1 MIKYPHQCQEELFI
15 MDKIVK
21 KGILA
26 VSFGTSVN
34 ATREKT
40 IDAIEKD
47 FQEAFPDRTLY
58 RAWTSRMIIQKL
70 KARDNIRIDTV
81 TEAMERM
88 MADGITEVVVQPTHV
103 INGIENDQM
112 ISDVRAC
119 QDHFTSIR
127 FGTPLLTSDED
138 SCAVIEAV
146 MAELKD
152 LPRDGALVFMG
163 HGTTHYANSIY
174 AALDDKFK
182 DMGYL
187 NVFLGTVEAYP
198 SMETLMKLVQTCGAK
213 RVTLAPFMVVAG
225 DHALN
230 DMSGDDPDSW
240 RSRFEAAGFTVEC
253 VLRGLG
259 EYKGIRNL
267 YIKHIQDA
275 LKNSF

>member
-1 MIKYPHQCQEELFI
+1 

-119 QDHFTSIR
+119 QDHFASVR

-182 DMGYL
+182 DMGYS

>member
-1 MIKYPHQCQEELFI
+1 
-15 MDKIVK
+15 MDKVVK
-21 KGILA
+21 KGLLA

-47 FQEAFPDRTLY
+47 FKDAFSDYMLY
-58 RAWTSRMIIQKL
+58 RAWTSKKIIQKL
-70 KARDNIRIDTV
+70 KTRDNIRIDTV
-81 TEAMERM
+81 AEAMERM
-88 MADGITEVVVQPTHV
+88 IEDGITEVVVQPTHV

-112 ISDVRAC
+112 MAEALAY

-127 FGTPLLTSDED
+127 FGAPLLTSEED

-146 MAELKD
+146 MAEFKE
-152 LPRDGALVFMG
+152 LPRDEALVFMG

-174 AALDDKFK
+174 AALDYKFK
-182 DMGYL
+182 DMGYS

-198 SMETLMKLVQTCGAK
+198 SMETLMKLVHTYGAK

-240 RSRFEAAGFTVEC
+240 RSRFESAGFKVDC
-253 VLRGLG
+253 VLKGLG

-267 YIKHIQDA
+267 YIKHIRDV
-275 LKNSF
+275 L